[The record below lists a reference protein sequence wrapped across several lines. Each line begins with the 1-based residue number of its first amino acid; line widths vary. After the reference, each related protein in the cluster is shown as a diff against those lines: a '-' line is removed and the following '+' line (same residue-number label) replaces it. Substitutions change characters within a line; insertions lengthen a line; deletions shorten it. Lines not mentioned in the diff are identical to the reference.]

1 VFEAFKHVFFN
12 TKGQKKNKMNYP
24 KKEKEIK
31 KNKRSSIIG
40 ISPERYI
47 FSGLSPMTRRGK
59 RKIKGLEGITSQI
72 TGTKC
77 VVYPHQRH
85 P

>member
-1 VFEAFKHVFFN
+1 MCFSTRKD
-12 TKGQKKNKMNYP
+12 KKKNKMNYP
-24 KKEKEIK
+24 KKEKK
-31 KNKRSSIIG
+31 KSKRPSIIG

>member
-1 VFEAFKHVFFN
+1 MR
-12 TKGQKKNKMNYP
+12 GQKKNKMNYP
-24 KKEKEIK
+24 KKEKQ

-47 FSGLSPMTRRGK
+47 LFGLSPMTRRGK
-59 RKIKGLEGITSQI
+59 RQINGLEGITSQI